1 MHNIPL
7 VLDKIKSYTF
17 MVLKDIRDFID
28 EKKENF
34 KNVFL
39 KN

>member
-7 VLDKIKSYTF
+7 VLDKTKSYTF

-28 EKKENF
+28 EKKENL